1 MASIEWIPSGAFQ
14 QTTGRR
20 QGEQLQGRRVAEN
33 TQTSQVAV
41 ADEGGPVERSQDL
54 TQFAPYQRLLPGS
67 NQKPKPAFRPPVS
80 VQGRWLWGILWV
92 ALIGATSTPLP
103 AQQVPVRELQDPRL
117 QDPRLQESTGP
128 KVQPPT
134 PPALDAALEAA
145 KKKTI
150 H

>member
-1 MASIEWIPSGAFQ
+1 
-14 QTTGRR
+14 
-20 QGEQLQGRRVAEN
+20 
-33 TQTSQVAV
+33 
-41 ADEGGPVERSQDL
+41 
-54 TQFAPYQRLLPGS
+54 
-67 NQKPKPAFRPPVS
+67 